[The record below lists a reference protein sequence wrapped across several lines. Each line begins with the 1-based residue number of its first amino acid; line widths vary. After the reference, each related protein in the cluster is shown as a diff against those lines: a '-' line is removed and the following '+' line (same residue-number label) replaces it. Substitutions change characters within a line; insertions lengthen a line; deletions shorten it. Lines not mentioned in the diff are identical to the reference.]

1 MSGIY
6 IEGMGLPDN
15 DEVIA
20 LFVYPNGDV
29 RLWRPPSAIGQQ
41 YTAVPVADH
50 GRLIDADEI
59 PYNKIMLEDDEFYYG
74 VTMPYIDRM
83 PTIIPASKEGE
94 G

>member
-41 YTAVPVADH
+41 YTAVPVPDH
-50 GRLIDADEI
+50 GDLVDLNEAADAVCCCDGDVWLDTKQI
-59 PYNKIMLEDDEFYYG
+59 HIVL
-74 VTMPYIDRM
+74 
-83 PTIIPASKEGE
+83 PAEEGE